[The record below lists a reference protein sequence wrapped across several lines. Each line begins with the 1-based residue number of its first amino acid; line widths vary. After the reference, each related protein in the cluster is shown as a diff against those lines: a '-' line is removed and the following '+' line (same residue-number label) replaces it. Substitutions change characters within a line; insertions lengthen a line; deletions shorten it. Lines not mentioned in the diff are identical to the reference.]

1 VRYLQLAR
9 RLRELGAHAIP
20 RGPRSG
26 TRANPGGLTARELQV
41 AHLLAE
47 GRRNTEIAEELGL
60 SLKTIDHHVSAVLA
74 KLEVRS
80 RTEAAVA
87 LARLERTPS

>member
-1 VRYLQLAR
+1 M
-9 RLRELGAHAIP
+9 
-20 RGPRSG
+20 
-26 TRANPGGLTARELQV
+26 QV